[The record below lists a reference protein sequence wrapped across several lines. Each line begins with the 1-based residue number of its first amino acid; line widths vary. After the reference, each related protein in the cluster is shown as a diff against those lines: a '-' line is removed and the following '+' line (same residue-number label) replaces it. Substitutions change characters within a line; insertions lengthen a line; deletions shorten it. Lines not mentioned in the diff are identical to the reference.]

1 MDTKKYLMASVAGG
15 VTLFV
20 LGGLIYGL
28 ALKDFANTNT
38 AMTMP
43 DQPVWWSM
51 ILAQI
56 AMGGFVAYIFGKWA
70 KISTFA
76 GGARA
81 GAVIGAFIGVGIG
94 FDLASLG
101 MMTTTFAVVDVFLW
115 AARFAVA
122 GGVVGHVLGMGRG
135 E

>member
-1 MDTKKYLMASVAGG
+1 MDTKKFLMASVAGG

-28 ALKDFANTNT
+28 ALKDFADANS
-38 AMTMP
+38 AITMP

-51 ILAQI
+51 ILAQM
-56 AMGGFVAYIFGKWA
+56 AMGGFVAYIYGNWA
-70 KISTFA
+70 QISTFVS
-76 GGARA
+76 GARA
-81 GAVIGAFIGVGIG
+81 GAVIGVFIGAGTG

-101 MMTTTFAVVDVFLW
+101 IITETFAAVDVFLW
-115 AARFAVA
+115 AVRFAVA

>member
-1 MDTKKYLMASVAGG
+1 MDTKKFLMAAFAGG

-20 LGGLIYGL
+20 LGGLIYGM
-28 ALKDFANTNT
+28 ALKDFANANT

-51 ILAQI
+51 ILSQL
-56 AMGGFVAYIFGKWA
+56 AMGGFVAYIYGNWA

-81 GAVIGAFIGVGIG
+81 GAVIGAFISVGTG

-101 MMTTTFAVVDVFLW
+101 MMTETFAAVDVFLW
-115 AARFAVA
+115 AVRFAVA
-122 GGVVGHVLGMGRG
+122 GGVVGHVLGMDSS